1 MDNWIQEKEP
11 GVKKKNSRIQRIKK
25 RIDSALRK
33 EKRCC
38 CAFRKVVQKELSSN
52 NQVYNLVSLTSL
64 LNTRPVHL
72 FLFYLALALEF
83 ALNALF
89 YNLSPSEE
97 DDETPLFWEGIT
109 ENFWVALYSTLFAML
124 PLLVMGVVLSVPS
137 KWSKQL
143 QQAESVSSLKEAYFR
158 LKRKLR
164 CRAVTGYLLFGIFS
178 NFLLLYII
186 CFCHVASQQ
195 MSEDWGRSSS
205 LTIVLDLL
213 LLRSS
218 SSGGCSIRSDAGV
231 LSRVQRRDLLHHR
244 HRAVPPV
251 PQPDRRLRPA
261 LSD

>member
-1 MDNWIQEKEP
+1 MQ
-11 GVKKKNSRIQRIKK
+11 
-25 RIDSALRK
+25 K

-38 CAFRKVVQKELSSN
+38 CVFRKVVQNELSSN

-64 LNTRPVHL
+64 LNTRPVRL
-72 FLFYLALALEF
+72 SLFYLALALEF

-213 LLRSS
+213 LFEIFPAVVVALFAVIR
-218 SSGGCSIRSDAGV
+218 GYCRGCRGV
-231 LSRVQRRDLLHHR
+231 VCFIIAIELYRQYRNLIEG
-244 HRAVPPV
+244 
-251 PQPDRRLRPA
+251 
-261 LSD
+261 